1 MSDGYYYRGLSKTK
15 LKQYKTAVIDFEEA
29 KNKERLQM
37 EENANLLPNAGIS
50 DGLGRCFHAI
60 GNYERAIDDF
70 LLAIENA
77 GNAFEKKEF
86 LLHKAHC
93 EFDNGFFDKSIEDLQ
108 KGLETYQSDP
118 ELLYYLGL
126 SYYATNENYKEALN
140 TFKMSLTNMPKE
152 DAGVQFSLSYT
163 PDIYYHIGLAYCR
176 VEKFEKSIYPFTKV
190 SN

>member
-1 MSDGYYYRGLSKTK
+1 M
-15 LKQYKTAVIDFEEA
+15 
-29 KNKERLQM
+29 N
-37 EENANLLPNAGIS
+37 P
-50 DGLGRCFHAI
+50 
-60 GNYERAIDDF
+60 
-70 LLAIENA
+70 
-77 GNAFEKKEF
+77 FEKKEF

-93 EFDNGFFDKSIEDLQ
+93 EFDNGFFDKSIKDLQ
-108 KGLETYQSDP
+108 KGLEMYQSDP

-126 SYYATNENYKEALN
+126 SYYATSENYKEALN

-190 SN
+190 STLLF